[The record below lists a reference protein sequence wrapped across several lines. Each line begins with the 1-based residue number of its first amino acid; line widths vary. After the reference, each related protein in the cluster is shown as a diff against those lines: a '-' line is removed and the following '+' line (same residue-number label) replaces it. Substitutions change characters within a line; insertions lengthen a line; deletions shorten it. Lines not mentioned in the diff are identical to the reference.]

1 MTTEHFTQ
9 VDFENFGPI
18 KKASLKLT
26 RLHAL
31 IGPND
36 SGKSSALRGLRFASN
51 LPFPDRLATDASLVG
66 PRTTLTAKKA
76 SLKLVGTAKGVVR
89 LFHHDGHEGTVL
101 SPGKA
106 TIPQSA
112 QMQWGTTRML
122 RLDPDDLRAGHPLLP
137 DDEPLD
143 FANERG
149 AQLGAVLDAIFS
161 QATNAYLELERA
173 LVDRFPTVAG
183 FRLFTFNQ
191 RRSVGIRLKDGT
203 EVPPELMSEGM
214 LYFLAFSVLS
224 HLQPVSL
231 ILVEEPENG
240 LHPARIAE
248 VVGILREIS
257 KTTQVVMATHS
268 PLVVNELQPE
278 EVTLVTRTP
287 EHGTKFTPIAD
298 TPNFKRRSSAF
309 ALGELWLAYA
319 DGNTEAPL
327 LGEDK
332 TG

>member
-36 SGKSSALRGLRFASN
+36 SGKSSTLRALRFASR
-51 LPFPDRLATDASLVG
+51 LPNPASLYRDVAMTSDKTALSAAKSSLRVVG
-66 PRTTLTAKKA
+66 NALGVTRFFYGD
-76 SLKLVGTAKGVVR
+76 GTEGV
-89 LFHHDGHEGTVL
+89 VL
-101 SPGKA
+101 SPGKFR
-106 TIPQSA
+106 IPDA
-112 QMQWGTTRML
+112 AKKHWGEVRTL
-122 RLDPDDLRAGHPLLP
+122 RLDPDELRAGHPLLTE
-137 DDEPLD
+137 DQPLE

-161 QATNAYLELERA
+161 RETDAYLALEHS
-173 LVDRFPTVAG
+173 LIERFPSVRG
-183 FRLFTFNQ
+183 FRLFTFDQ
-191 RRSVGIRLKDGT
+191 RRSIGIRLTDGT
-203 EVPPELMSEGM
+203 DVPPELMSEGM
-214 LYFLAFSVLS
+214 LYFLAFSVLR

-231 ILVEEPENG
+231 LLVEEPENG

-268 PLVVNELQPE
+268 PLVINELAPE
-278 EVTLVTRTP
+278 EVTLVTRSP
-287 EHGTKFTPIAD
+287 QHGTRFTPIAE
-298 TPNFKRRSSAF
+298 TPNFKERSSVY
-309 ALGELWLAYA
+309 ALGELWLSYA
-319 DGNTEAPL
+319 DGKTEAPL
-327 LGEDK
+327 LAP
-332 TG
+332 TGTK